1 VPHEAPEPRSRYP
14 ALKDEAATLYAF
26 IGQAAARDYQTDAV
40 DDVLVNGEIA
50 GPTLWNEQQCR
61 SILSHR
67 YGASMDRRD
76 HQGRGEELGHAP
88 DDVKRWLDA
97 DMDGS
102 AIVRTWSSA
111 WPCGPTLR

>member
-67 YGASMDRRD
+67 YGASMAD
-76 HQGRGEELGHAP
+76 GII
-88 DDVKRWLDA
+88 KDA
-97 DMDGS
+97 
-102 AIVRTWSSA
+102 AKNWATL
-111 WPCGPTLR
+111 PTM